1 MHARIGVLRALNRNI
16 ERTLTD
22 RKEMHWGAG
31 GSRGPAMTVLIH
43 VNTSKQVGDLEH
55 LKVFANV
62 DAAETWFKENDP
74 EGVARCDR
82 MTSWRKSLRQITQR
96 NIHRCPGRGTI
107 SEATSSDIAAGEIVS
122 AAQRA
127 MATSGPGV
135 D

>member
-1 MHARIGVLRALNRNI
+1 
-16 ERTLTD
+16 
-22 RKEMHWGAG
+22 
-31 GSRGPAMTVLIH
+31 MTVLIH

-107 SEATSSDIAAGEIVS
+107 GEATSSDIAAGEIVS

-135 D
+135 SYSIVLSARKRIEGGISIDSGLRVSDRG